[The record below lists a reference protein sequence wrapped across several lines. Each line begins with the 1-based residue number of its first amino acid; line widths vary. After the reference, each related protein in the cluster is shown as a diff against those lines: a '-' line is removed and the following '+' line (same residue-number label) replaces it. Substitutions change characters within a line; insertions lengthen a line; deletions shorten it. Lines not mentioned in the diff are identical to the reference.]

1 MRRFWNE
8 WGTYMTRRRSKVAP
22 LILCLTITS
31 TEFHRIDGK
40 FGAMMSVG
48 LTNEGPVT
56 FTLDSRID
64 ESGLGTSGTSTP
76 ASSGGSKANKGA
88 QRAAEKALRK
98 AAWESAKGA
107 PSKDTEQERS
117 SADIITE
124 DEVPEN
130 AVQSP
135 PSHDIN
141 AADNQITR

>member
-1 MRRFWNE
+1 
-8 WGTYMTRRRSKVAP
+8 
-22 LILCLTITS
+22 
-31 TEFHRIDGK
+31 
-40 FGAMMSVG
+40 MMSVG

-64 ESGLGTSGTSTP
+64 ESGLGASGASTP
-76 ASSGGSKANKGA
+76 ASSGGSKVNKGA

-107 PSKDTEQERS
+107 PSKDIEQERS
-117 SADIITE
+117 SAGVIID

-130 AVQSP
+130 AVQS

-141 AADNQITR
+141 AADNQIAH